1 MPIKKIEEA
10 TQEEWDAAQRM
21 ADAVNL
27 HVAAH
32 NAELGNGRDKPGY
45 VAIRLEDGRS
55 PDGILYDT
63 RREAA
68 QHQRDPW
75 CFYVKVGRSSMP
87 VKEAWVVLNYA
98 RQAKKSGV
106 VFSEEEV
113 ILPQR
118 LELVQSLIPR
128 TFRGATKL

>member
-1 MPIKKIEEA
+1 MPIKKPEEA
-10 TQEEWDAAQRM
+10 TPEEWAAAQRL

-27 HVAAH
+27 HVLAQ
-32 NAELGNGRDKPGY
+32 NAELLSGRTKSGY

-63 RREAA
+63 RADAA
-68 QHQRDPW
+68 RHQLDPW
-75 CFYVKVGRSSMP
+75 CFYVKVGRETMQP
-87 VKEAWVVLNYA
+87 KEAWVVLNYA
-98 RQAKKSGV
+98 RMAKKKGV

-118 LELVQSLIPR
+118 LELVQGLIPR
-128 TFRGATKL
+128 TFRGATR